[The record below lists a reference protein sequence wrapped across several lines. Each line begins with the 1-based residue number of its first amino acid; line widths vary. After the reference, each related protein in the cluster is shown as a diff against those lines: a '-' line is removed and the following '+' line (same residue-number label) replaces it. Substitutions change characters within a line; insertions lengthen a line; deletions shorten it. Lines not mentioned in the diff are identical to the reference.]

1 MSLRSQRTQWVMF
14 LPCTKPTDLLR
25 HVMDL
30 VYGVYCLEQAGVDP
44 QHIHIYIDSCGQNTD
59 SSFSEA
65 SVYPYQSKPTAEFFS
80 DLNQNTYENL
90 VMFVTGHGGLFGLD
104 ADPPIS
110 PSRIITALKAT
121 PNLQTAVLYLGQC
134 FAGTFNFVNAGKGE
148 GENLEIILA
157 GATNLQESLS
167 LSTSQQFLNQR
178 LPWLANVFLLNVFN
192 WFLEPKDI
200 DGDGKVTIM
209 DSYKFAGI
217 LTNLINK
224 QGKNGGFVMIMDML
238 QDYRD
243 ARDLAGIDTG
253 DPQVNMANKVNSE
266 AKYRQCIQ
274 QLGLHH
280 IHQECWILN
289 SRPAQKLEF

>member
-1 MSLRSQRTQWVMF
+1 MSLRSQKTRWVMF

-44 QHIHIYIDSCGQNTD
+44 QRIHIYIDSCGQNTD
-59 SSFSEA
+59 SSFFEA
-65 SVYPYQSKPTAEFFS
+65 STFRYQSKPTDDFFS
-80 DLNQNTYENL
+80 DLTQNTDENL
-90 VMFVTGHGGLFGLD
+90 VMFVSGHGGLFGLD
-104 ADPPIS
+104 ANPPIS
-110 PSRIITALKAT
+110 PSKIISALKAT
-121 PNLQTAVLYLGQC
+121 PNLKTAVLYLGQC
-134 FAGTFNFVNAGKGE
+134 FAGTFNFVNAGKEE
-148 GENLEIILA
+148 GENIEIILA

-167 LSTSQQFLNQR
+167 LSTSQQFLHQR
-178 LPWLANVFLLNVFN
+178 LPWLANVFLLNVFS

-200 DGDGKVTIM
+200 DGDGKMTIM

-224 QGKNGGFVMIMDML
+224 QCKNGGFVMIMDML
-238 QDYRD
+238 QEYRD
-243 ARDLAGIDTG
+243 ARNLAANDTG
-253 DPQVNMANKVNSE
+253 DPQINMTNKVNCD
-266 AKYRQCIQ
+266 AKYRQCIE

-289 SRPAQKLEF
+289 SRPAQ